1 MAQKP
6 ERIPSLFAMLDSE
19 RYSVYPARWANAIEG
34 RVVQR
39 FRADQWWPA
48 NEEFPRMQRPTK
60 RSRFLAIAAAL
71 LMIATVAGSFAL
83 YGAVRAQDDSPVGEW
98 SVAITRTDV
107 PVDIASS
114 FSYVGRWRL
123 GIDADGTYQAERLD
137 VGATVVTGSWTID
150 GDQITFTDED
160 GLLSCSNGAA
170 APIIDDDIDSGTYTW
185 VRSGKTLTLTR
196 VDDACPGRVILLTT
210 FSFSTFV
217 ACSTTP
223 MSMAELLGTP
233 VASPVAEEPAVSA
246 SPESVTTVL
255 TPDAAIGSPATAPEL
270 ATTASPVV
278 GSTSFAQEVDDLL
291 AQLTAC
297 WASREPERW
306 LPLLSDEFRDALIQS
321 DPNFL
326 ETLTISMSS
335 PIVWERSGD
344 ITIEAP
350 NQISCIVKST
360 VGTEEDYQKF
370 VFVFEDGQWK
380 WNG

>member
-1 MAQKP
+1 
-6 ERIPSLFAMLDSE
+6 
-19 RYSVYPARWANAIEG
+19 
-34 RVVQR
+34 
-39 FRADQWWPA
+39 
-48 NEEFPRMQRPTK
+48 MQRPNQ
-60 RSRFLAIAAAL
+60 RSRLLGLAAVL
-71 LMIATVAGSFAL
+71 LIVASVAGSFVL
-83 YGAVRAQDDSPVGEW
+83 YGPVRAQDDSPVGEW

-137 VGATVVTGSWTID
+137 VGATVITGSWTVD

-170 APIIDDDIDSGTYTW
+170 APIIDDDIDTGTYSW
-185 VRSGKTLTLTR
+185 ARSGKTLTLTR

-217 ACSTTP
+217 ACSTEP
-223 MSMAELLGTP
+223 ISMAELLGTP
-233 VASPVAEEPAVSA
+233 VASPIAEAPSVPA
-246 SPESVTTVL
+246 SPESVTAVL
-255 TPDAAIGSPATAPEL
+255 TTDASPAAIGSAESVPEL
-270 ATTASPVV
+270 ASTASPEAASV
-278 GSTSFAQEVDDLL
+278 GFAQEIDDLL

>member
-1 MAQKP
+1 
-6 ERIPSLFAMLDSE
+6 
-19 RYSVYPARWANAIEG
+19 
-34 RVVQR
+34 
-39 FRADQWWPA
+39 
-48 NEEFPRMQRPTK
+48 MQRPTK
-60 RSRFLAIAAAL
+60 RSRLLAVAAAL
-71 LMIATVAGSFAL
+71 LMVATVAGSFVL
-83 YGAVRAQDDSPVGEW
+83 FGGARAQDDSPVGEW

-123 GIDADGTYQAERLD
+123 GIEADGTYQAERLD
-137 VGATVVTGSWTID
+137 VGATVVTGSWTVD

-170 APIIDDDIDSGTYTW
+170 APIIDDNIDTGTYSW

-233 VASPVAEEPAVSA
+233 VASPIAEESAVSA
-246 SPESVTTVL
+246 SPESVTSVL
-255 TPDAAIGSPATAPEL
+255 TPDASPAAVASPETAPGL
-270 ATTASPVV
+270 ASTASPVSMSA
-278 GSTSFAQEVDDLL
+278 GFAQEIDDLL

-297 WASREPERW
+297 WASREPARW
-306 LPLLSDEFRDALIQS
+306 LPLLSTEFQDALMQS

>member
-1 MAQKP
+1 
-6 ERIPSLFAMLDSE
+6 
-19 RYSVYPARWANAIEG
+19 
-34 RVVQR
+34 
-39 FRADQWWPA
+39 
-48 NEEFPRMQRPTK
+48 MQRSTT
-60 RSRFLAIAAAL
+60 RSRLLAASAVL
-71 LMIATVAGSFAL
+71 LLIATIAGSLVLFSS
-83 YGAVRAQDDSPVGEW
+83 VRAQDDSPVGQW

-123 GIDADGTYQAERLD
+123 GIEADGTYDAERLD
-137 VGATVVTGSWTID
+137 VGATVVSGSWTVD

-160 GLLSCSNGAA
+160 GLLSCSNAAA
-170 APIIDDDIDSGTYTW
+170 APIIDDSVDTGTYTW

-196 VDDACPGRVILLTT
+196 ADDACPGRVILLTT
-210 FSFSTFV
+210 FSFSTYV
-217 ACSTTP
+217 ACTTAP
-223 MSMAELLGTP
+223 MSMAEILGSP
-233 VASPVAEEPAVSA
+233 MASPIAEEPVVSA
-246 SPESVTTVL
+246 SPEAVTSVL
-255 TPDAAIGSPATAPEL
+255 TPAASPAAIGTSEPTAEL
-270 ATTASPVV
+270 TSSASPDAA
-278 GSTSFAQEVDDLL
+278 SLSFAGEIDDLL

-297 WASREPERW
+297 WASRDPERW
-306 LPLLSDEFRDALIQS
+306 LPLLSTEFRDALIQS

>member
-1 MAQKP
+1 M
-6 ERIPSLFAMLDSE
+6 
-19 RYSVYPARWANAIEG
+19 
-34 RVVQR
+34 
-39 FRADQWWPA
+39 
-48 NEEFPRMQRPTK
+48 PRSSQC
-60 RSRFLAIAAAL
+60 SRLLAIAAILL
-71 LMIATVAGSFAL
+71 LMATVAGSLVL
-83 YGAVRAQDDSPVGEW
+83 YGPVRAQDDTPVGQW

-123 GIDADGTYQAERLD
+123 GIEADGTYEAERLD
-137 VGATVVTGSWTID
+137 VGATVVTGSWTVD
-150 GDQITFTDED
+150 GDQIAFTDDD
-160 GLLSCSNGAA
+160 GLLSCSNAAA
-170 APIIDDDIDSGTYTW
+170 APIIDDDIDTGTYTW
-185 VRSGKTLTLTR
+185 TRSGKTLTLTR

-217 ACSTTP
+217 ACSTAP
-223 MSMAELLGTP
+223 LSIPELLGSP
-233 VASPVAEEPAVSA
+233 VASPIADEPAVSA
-246 SPESVTTVL
+246 SPGAVTAVL
-255 TPDAAIGSPATAPEL
+255 TPDASPAAIASPETAPEL
-270 ATTASPVV
+270 TSTASPEAVRLD
-278 GSTSFAQEVDDLL
+278 FASEVDDLL

-306 LPLLSDEFRDALIQS
+306 LPLLSNEFRDALIQS

>member
-1 MAQKP
+1 MP
-6 ERIPSLFAMLDSE
+6 
-19 RYSVYPARWANAIEG
+19 
-34 RVVQR
+34 
-39 FRADQWWPA
+39 
-48 NEEFPRMQRPTK
+48 RPTK
-60 RSRFLAIAAAL
+60 RSRLLAVAAVL
-71 LMIATVAGSFAL
+71 LMIATVAGSLAL
-83 YGAVRAQDDSPVGEW
+83 FGPVRAQDDSPVGQW

-123 GIDADGTYQAERLD
+123 GIETDGTYDAERLD
-137 VGATVVTGSWTID
+137 VGATVVSGTWTVD
-150 GDQITFTDED
+150 GDQITFTDDD
-160 GLLSCSNGAA
+160 GLLSCSNAAA
-170 APIIDDDIDSGTYTW
+170 APIIDDDIATGAYTW
-185 VRSGKTLTLTR
+185 TRSGKTLTLTR

-217 ACSTTP
+217 PCSTAP
-223 MSMAELLGTP
+223 LSMAELLGSP
-233 VASPVAEEPAVSA
+233 VASPIAEAPDVTA
-246 SPESVTTVL
+246 SPESITSVL
-255 TPDAAIGSPATAPEL
+255 TPDASPAAIGSAEAAPEL
-270 ATTASPVV
+270 ASTASPAPVRLD
-278 GSTSFAQEVDDLL
+278 FATEVDDLL

-306 LPLLSDEFRDALIQS
+306 LPLLSDEFRDSLIQS

-326 ETLTISMSS
+326 ETLTISMTS